1 MKKNII
7 IVLEIIIIVLM
18 FILLTK
24 IDSQTFNQ
32 EIQKLKIEHLQKSID
47 NHFNND
53 LSEAYDAGYSDALSS
68 EN

>member
-1 MKKNII
+1 MKKNNII
-7 IVLEIIIIVLM
+7 ILEIIIIVLM

-24 IDSQTFNQ
+24 MDNQINNQ
-32 EIQKLKIEHLQKSID
+32 EVQKLKIEHLQKSID

-53 LSEAYDAGYSDALSS
+53 LSEAYDAGYYDALSS

>member
-7 IVLEIIIIVLM
+7 IILEIIIIVLM

-24 IDSQTFNQ
+24 INNQTFNQ
-32 EIQKLKIEHLQKSID
+32 EIQELKIEYLQKSID

-53 LSEAYDAGYSDALSS
+53 LSEAYDAGYNDALSS

>member
-24 IDSQTFNQ
+24 MDNQTFNQ
-32 EIQKLKIEHLQKSID
+32 EIQELKIEHLQKSID
-47 NHFNND
+47 NHFDND
-53 LSEAYDAGYSDALSS
+53 LSEAYDAGYNDALSS

>member
-24 IDSQTFNQ
+24 MDNQINNQ
-32 EIQKLKIEHLQKSID
+32 EVQKLKIEYLQKSID

>member
-7 IVLEIIIIVLM
+7 IVLEIIIIVLI

-24 IDSQTFNQ
+24 IDNQTFNQ
-32 EIQKLKIEHLQKSID
+32 EIQEFKIKHLQKSID

-68 EN
+68 KN

>member
-18 FILLTK
+18 FILLFK
-24 IDSQTFNQ
+24 IDNQTFNQ
-32 EIQKLKIEHLQKSID
+32 EIQELKIEHLQKSID
-47 NHFNND
+47 NHFDND
-53 LSEAYDAGYSDALSS
+53 LSEAYDAGYNDALSS

>member
-24 IDSQTFNQ
+24 MDNQ
-32 EIQKLKIEHLQKSID
+32 INKQEVQKLKIEYLQKSID

-68 EN
+68 KN

>member
-7 IVLEIIIIVLM
+7 ILLEIIILVLM
-18 FILLTK
+18 FILLFK
-24 IDSQTFNQ
+24 IDNQTFNQ
-32 EIQKLKIEHLQKSID
+32 EIQELKIELLQKSID

-53 LSEAYDAGYSDALSS
+53 LSEAYDAGYYDALSS

>member
-7 IVLEIIIIVLM
+7 IILEIIIL
-18 FILLTK
+18 ILLLTIICK
-24 IDSQTFNQ
+24 LNNQYTNQ
-32 EIQKLKIEHLQKSID
+32 EVQELKIEHLQKSID

-53 LSEAYDAGYSDALSS
+53 LSEAYDAGYNDALSS

>member
-32 EIQKLKIEHLQKSID
+32 EIQELEIEYLQKSID
-47 NHFNND
+47 NH
-53 LSEAYDAGYSDALSS
+53 
-68 EN
+68 

>member
-7 IVLEIIIIVLM
+7 IILEIIILILL

-24 IDSQTFNQ
+24 IDNQTFNQ
-32 EIQKLKIEHLQKSID
+32 EIQELKIEHLQKSID

-68 EN
+68 KN

>member
-1 MKKNII
+1 MRKNMI
-7 IVLEIIIIVLM
+7 IVLEIGIL
-18 FILLTK
+18 ILLFTIIFK
-24 IDSQTFNQ
+24 LNNQYTNQ
-32 EIQKLKIEHLQKSID
+32 EVQELKIEHLQKSID